1 VLTYVTPRYALET
14 PVNNI
19 SELLRNSFHD
29 FYIHVFFARNPGAEL
44 IDGPV
49 QRYICDT
56 YQNLEQGDRL
66 VVNQPPRTGKSL
78 TALAYALWRIG
89 RDPTEQIV
97 FLSNNIELA
106 KKHVYEARE
115 IMRSAEYREIF
126 PKTRIAKDR
135 SAITHLRTTRGGGFF
150 AGSMQSS
157 LGGVGATTMIIDDGN
172 RIDDANNPENL
183 EQDNHKFDGEILS
196 RLNPIGKKKRRGI
209 IVNVQHRLAEN
220 DLSAHLIAEG
230 FKCIAFP
237 LEAPRTK
244 TYRWADETWTRK
256 KGHVLFENYSERELE
271 KLRELQHP
279 PYFYF
284 YQQAQGWDTET
295 AIKETHF
302 RLLNRRSSSGPVVIS
317 IDTAQGDSGSFN
329 VAQVWDVGAHP
340 LHLRDQFRE
349 QCSFATFE
357 YAVTKLITN
366 FRPGAVLVEN
376 ASNGAALISRLLERY
391 PSMNFVPINPQGSK
405 AERLARH
412 RKAIAGGAISLQ
424 VKQPW
429 IDVYIRELVG
439 FPKHGSD
446 QVDATTQLL
455 DWEPQNPGLAPSG
468 PLHAGPAGA
477 YASSL
482 RHRFAFSSETPG
494 IVRGINRRLFTKW

>member
-1 VLTYVTPRYALET
+1 
-14 PVNNI
+14 VNDI
-19 SELLRNSFHD
+19 PELLRSSFYD
-29 FYIHVFFARNPGAEL
+29 FFIYVFHASNPNAEL
-44 IDGPV
+44 IEAPF
-49 QRYICDT
+49 QRYICDK
-56 YQNLEQGDRL
+56 YQNLDQGDRL
-66 VVNQPPRTGKSL
+66 VVNQPARTGKSL
-78 TALAYALWRIG
+78 IARAYALWRIG
-89 RDPTEQIV
+89 RDPTEKIV
-97 FLSNNIELA
+97 FLSNNIPLA
-106 KKHVYEARE
+106 QEHVYEARK
-115 IMRSAEYREIF
+115 IMRSAEYQEIF
-126 PKTRIAKDR
+126 PKTRIAKDGT
-135 SAITHLRTTRGGGFF
+135 AITRLRTTRGGGFF

-209 IVNVQHRLAEN
+209 IVNVQHRLAGN
-220 DLSAHLIAEG
+220 DLSAHLVAAG

-237 LEAPRTK
+237 LVAPRTK
-244 TYRWADETWTRK
+244 TYCWADETWTRE
-256 KGHVLFENYSERELE
+256 KGHVLLENISTRELE

-284 YQQAQGWDTET
+284 YQQAQGLDTET

-302 RLLNRRSSSGPVVIS
+302 RLLNRRNSTGPIVIS

-340 LHLRDQFRE
+340 LHLQDQFRE

-357 YAVTKLITN
+357 YAVAKLISK

-376 ASNGAALISRLLERY
+376 ASNGAALISRLLETFR
-391 PSMNFVPINPQGSK
+391 STNFVPINPKGSK

-412 RKAIAGGAISLQ
+412 RKAIAAGAISLQ
-424 VKQPW
+424 VNKPW
-429 IDVYIRELVG
+429 HDVYILELVNH
-439 FPKHGSD
+439 PKYGSD

-455 DWEPQNPGLAPSG
+455 DWAPQNRGLAPSG
-468 PLHAGPAGA
+468 PLYAGPASA
-477 YASSL
+477 YASSG
-482 RHRFAFSSETPG
+482 RHVFAFSSKTPG
-494 IVRGINRRLFTKW
+494 IVRGINRSVFRKW

>member
-1 VLTYVTPRYALET
+1 
-14 PVNNI
+14 VNNI
-19 SELLRNSFHD
+19 PELLRNSFHD
-29 FYIHVFFARNPGAEL
+29 FYIYVFHASNPGAEL
-44 IDGPV
+44 IDGPL
-49 QRYICDT
+49 QRYICHT
-56 YQNLEQGDRL
+56 YQNLKQGDRL

-78 TALAYALWRIG
+78 TARAYALWRIG
-89 RDPTEQIV
+89 RDPSEKIV
-97 FLSNNIELA
+97 ILSNNVPLA
-106 KKHVYEARE
+106 VEHVYEARK
-115 IMRSAEYREIF
+115 IMRSAEYKKIF

-135 SAITHLRTTRGGGFF
+135 SATTHLQTTCGGGFF

-157 LGGVGATTMIIDDGN
+157 LGGVGATTMIVDDGN

-183 EQDNHKFDGEILS
+183 EQANHKFDGEILS
-196 RLNPIGKKKRRGI
+196 RLNPIGKKKKRGI

-220 DLSAHLIAEG
+220 DLSAHLIAAG

-244 TYRWADETWTRK
+244 PYRWADETWTRE
-256 KGHVLFENYSERELE
+256 KGHVLLENISTRELK

-284 YQQAQGWDTET
+284 CQQAQGLDTET

-302 RLLNRRSSSGPVVIS
+302 RLLDRRSSSGPFVIS

-329 VAQVWDVGAHP
+329 VAQVWDVGAPP
-340 LHLRDQFRE
+340 LHLLDQFRD

-357 YAVTKLITN
+357 IAVTKLISK

-376 ASNGAALISRLLERY
+376 ASNGAALISRLLEKF
-391 PSMNFVPINPQGSK
+391 PSMNFVPINPRGSK

-412 RKAIAGGAISLQ
+412 RKAIAAGAISLQ
-424 VKQPW
+424 VNKTW
-429 IDVYIRELVG
+429 LDDYIFEFVYH
-439 FPKHGSD
+439 PTKGSD
-446 QVDATTQLL
+446 QVDGTTQLL
-455 DWEPQNPGLAPSG
+455 DWEPQNRGLAPSG

-477 YASSL
+477 YASSV
-482 RHRFAFSSETPG
+482 RHGFAFSSKTPG
-494 IVRGINRRLFTKW
+494 IVRGLNRPFFRKW

>member
-1 VLTYVTPRYALET
+1 
-14 PVNNI
+14 VNNI
-19 SELLRNSFHD
+19 PELLRSSFFD
-29 FYIHVFFARNPGAEL
+29 FFIYVFHASNPNAEL
-44 IDGPV
+44 IGAPF

-56 YQNLEQGDRL
+56 YQNLDQGDRL
-66 VVNQPPRTGKSL
+66 VVNQPARTGKSL
-78 TALAYALWRIG
+78 TARAYALWRIG
-89 RDPTEQIV
+89 RDPTEKIV
-97 FLSNNIELA
+97 ILSNNIRLA
-106 KKHVYEARE
+106 EEHVYEARK

-135 SAITHLRTTRGGGFF
+135 SAITHLQTTRGGGFF

-157 LGGVGATTMIIDDGN
+157 LGGVGAKIMIIDDGN

-183 EQDNHKFDGEILS
+183 EQANHKFDGEILS
-196 RLNPIGKKKRRGI
+196 RINPIGKKKKRGI

-220 DLSAHLIAEG
+220 DLSAHLIANG
-230 FKCIAFP
+230 FKCMAFP

-244 TYRWADETWTRK
+244 TYRWADETWTRE
-256 KGHVLFENYSERELE
+256 KGHVLLENFSTRELE

-284 YQQAQGWDTET
+284 YQQAQGLDMET

-302 RLLNRRSSSGPVVIS
+302 RLLDRRNSSGTFVIS

-329 VAQVWDVGAHP
+329 VAQVWDVGDHP
-340 LHLRDQFRE
+340 LHLRTQFRE

-357 YAVTKLITN
+357 YAVTKLITK

-376 ASNGAALISRLLERY
+376 ASNGAALISRLLECF
-391 PSMNFVPINPQGSK
+391 PSMNFVPINPHGSK

-412 RKAIAGGAISLQ
+412 RKTIAAGAISLQ
-424 VKQPW
+424 VNQPW
-429 IDVYIRELVG
+429 LDDYIFEFVYH
-439 FPKHGSD
+439 PKNGSD

-455 DWEPQNPGLAPSG
+455 DWAPQNRRIAPSG

>member
-1 VLTYVTPRYALET
+1 
-14 PVNNI
+14 VNNI
-19 SELLRNSFHD
+19 PELLRNSFFD
-29 FYIHVFFARNPGAEL
+29 FYIHMFHATNPGAEL
-44 IDGPV
+44 IDAPF
-49 QRYICDT
+49 QRYICDK
-56 YQNLEQGDRL
+56 YQNLDHGARL
-66 VVNQPPRTGKSL
+66 VINQPARTGKSL
-78 TALAYALWRIG
+78 TARAFVLWRIG

-97 FLSNNIELA
+97 ILSNNIRLA
-106 KKHVYEARE
+106 EEHVYEARK
-115 IMRSAEYREIF
+115 IMRSPEYQEIF

-157 LGGVGATTMIIDDGN
+157 LGGVGATTMIVDDGN

-196 RLNPIGKKKRRGI
+196 RLNPIGKKKKRGI

-220 DLSAHLIAEG
+220 DLSAHLIAAG
-230 FKCIAFP
+230 FECIAFP
-237 LEAPRTK
+237 LEAPRAK
-244 TYRWADETWTRK
+244 TYRWADETWTRE
-256 KGHVLFENYSERELE
+256 KGHVLLENISARELK

-284 YQQAQGWDTET
+284 CQQAQGLDTDT

-302 RLLNRRSSSGPVVIS
+302 RLLDRRNSSGPCVIS
-317 IDTAQGDSGSFN
+317 VDTAQGDSGSFN
-329 VAQVWDVGAHP
+329 VAQVWDVGGST

-357 YAVTKLITN
+357 HAVAKLISK

-376 ASNGAALISRLLERY
+376 ASTGPALISELLKRY
-391 PSMNFVPINPQGSK
+391 PSINYVPINPQGSK

-412 RKAIAGGAISLQ
+412 RKAIAAGAISLQ
-424 VKQPW
+424 VNKPW
-429 IDVYIRELVG
+429 LDDYIFEFVYH
-439 FPKHGSD
+439 PKKGSD

-455 DWEPQNPGLAPSG
+455 DWEPQNRRLAPSG

-477 YASSL
+477 YASSG
-482 RHRFAFSSETPG
+482 RHGFAFSSKTPG
-494 IVRGINRRLFTKW
+494 IVRGLNRPFFRKW

>member
-1 VLTYVTPRYALET
+1 MIASIPRRKLTDAILDGSRG
-14 PVNNI
+14 
-19 SELLRNSFHD
+19 SE
-29 FYIHVFFARNPGAEL
+29 
-44 IDGPV
+44 IDV
-49 QRYICDT
+49 A
-56 YQNLEQGDRL
+56 
-66 VVNQPPRTGKSL
+66 GKVIDVG
-78 TALAYALWRIG
+78 IG
-89 RDPTEQIV
+89 RRDVAGLHRQQLSFGLASQFLLEDPTEKIV
-97 FLSNNIELA
+97 ILSNNIPLA
-106 KKHVYEARE
+106 EEHVYEARK

-135 SAITHLRTTRGGGFF
+135 SAITHLQTTCGGGFF

-196 RLNPIGKKKRRGI
+196 RLNPIGKKKKRGI

-220 DLSAHLIAEG
+220 DLSAHLIAAG

-237 LEAPRTK
+237 LEAPRAK
-244 TYRWADETWTRK
+244 TYRWADETWTRE
-256 KGHVLFENYSERELE
+256 KGHVLLENISTRELK

-284 YQQAQGWDTET
+284 CQQAQGLDTET
-295 AIKETHF
+295 AIKQTHF
-302 RLLNRRSSSGPVVIS
+302 RLLNRRNNSGPFVIS

-329 VAQVWDVGAHP
+329 VAQVWDVGAPP

-357 YAVTKLITN
+357 HAVAKLIMK

-376 ASNGAALISRLLERY
+376 ASNGHALISRLLESF
-391 PSMNFVPINPQGSK
+391 PSMNFVPINPKGSK

-412 RKAIAGGAISLQ
+412 RKAIAAGAISLQ
-424 VKQPW
+424 IKEPW
-429 IDVYIRELVG
+429 NDVYIFEFVNH
-439 FPKHGSD
+439 PKNGSD
-446 QVDATTQLL
+446 QVDPTTQLL
-455 DWEPQNPGLAPSG
+455 DWEPQNRGLAPSG

-477 YASSL
+477 YASSV
-482 RHRFAFSSETPG
+482 RHGFAFSSKTPG
-494 IVRGINRRLFTKW
+494 IVRGLNRPFFRKW

>member
-1 VLTYVTPRYALET
+1 
-14 PVNNI
+14 VNNI
-19 SELLRNSFHD
+19 PELLRNSFFD
-29 FYIHVFFARNPGAEL
+29 FFIYVFHATNPDAEL
-44 IDGPV
+44 IEAPF
-49 QRYICDT
+49 QRYICDK
-56 YQNLEQGDRL
+56 YQNLDHGARL
-66 VVNQPPRTGKSL
+66 IINQPARTGKSL
-78 TALAYALWRIG
+78 TARAYALWRIG
-89 RDPTEQIV
+89 RDPTEKIV
-97 FLSNNIELA
+97 ILSNNIPLA
-106 KKHVYEARE
+106 EEHVYEARK
-115 IMRSAEYREIF
+115 IMRSAEYQEIF

-157 LGGVGATTMIIDDGN
+157 LGGVGATTMIVDDGN

-183 EQDNHKFDGEILS
+183 EQGNHKFDGEILS

-209 IVNVQHRLAEN
+209 IINVQHRLAEN
-220 DLSAHLIAEG
+220 DLSAHLIAAG

-237 LEAPRTK
+237 LEAPRAK
-244 TYRWADETWTRK
+244 TYHWADETWTRE
-256 KGHVLFENYSERELE
+256 KGHVLLENISTRELK

-284 YQQAQGWDTET
+284 CQQAQGLDTET

-302 RLLNRRSSSGPVVIS
+302 RLLDRRNSSGPFVIS

-349 QCSFATFE
+349 QCSSATFE
-357 YAVTKLITN
+357 HAVTKLISL
-366 FRPGAVLVEN
+366 FRPAAVLVEN
-376 ASNGAALISRLLERY
+376 ASNGPALISRLLEKF

-412 RKAIAGGAISLQ
+412 RKAIAAGAISLQ
-424 VKQPW
+424 VKQTW
-429 IDVYIRELVG
+429 LDDYIFEFVYH
-439 FPKHGSD
+439 PKKGSD
-446 QVDATTQLL
+446 QVDGTTQLL
-455 DWEPQNPGLAPSG
+455 DWEPQNRGLAPSG

-477 YASSL
+477 YASSVG
-482 RHRFAFSSETPG
+482 HRFAFSSNTPG
-494 IVRGINRRLFTKW
+494 IVRGLNRRLFTKW